1 MPNIKRKISFSPD
14 RLEIVMKAKG
24 IKPKQIYTDAGCSYE
39 NFKVW
44 KRAGKIMPDDLRKI
58 SEFLNVSMDYLCGYD
73 MHLSKTPPLYGD
85 YVQDPEGYVIPSYS
99 DRTIYDI
106 QKNLSQYNRL
116 FESWMNAQ
124 PLFHFV
130 NETLEE
136 AGQDPAQMKEFK
148 EVMQIF
154 GITYEGRLAEH
165 LFKEIAEDI
174 QLRRKYKGMEK

>member
-1 MPNIKRKISFSPD
+1 
-14 RLEIVMKAKG
+14 
-24 IKPKQIYTDAGCSYE
+24 
-39 NFKVW
+39 
-44 KRAGKIMPDDLRKI
+44 
-58 SEFLNVSMDYLCGYD
+58 
-73 MHLSKTPPLYGD
+73 
-85 YVQDPEGYVIPSYS
+85 
-99 DRTIYDI
+99 
-106 QKNLSQYNRL
+106 
-116 FESWMNAQ
+116 MNAL